1 MSESAARA
9 PGPGMWIRETAH
21 QVRPYSTFYKA
32 VFFPCFDA
40 GMRQVFRDYGVLL
53 DRIEMREVRGW
64 MYMRPRPVGEPEQP
78 GKPPPRAVFRLLFL
92 LHPELRRRKRA
103 ATRSLAQRPWR
114 ADAERWEAELRDR
127 FADRARELQMVNPED
142 LGDEALNNHLESVLD
157 LLRAGLEL
165 HFRHTVAHLAAV
177 GDWAAR
183 TAEWTGTPAAVA
195 VGILR
200 GSSPWSLRPMVTLDR
215 LGDAVRRSAA
225 ARTALEQT
233 APAEDVLAC
242 LRSSS
247 PEVAAALDAYVDEHG
262 DDISTGFQLDD
273 RRLRELP
280 SLLVSTLRSHL
291 ERGSPEPNGAADDLA
306 SVLRAKVPVG
316 ARPEYDSLL
325 ADAKLLYG
333 LRDDDGRLT
342 CGRPLGLTRR
352 ALLVAGKR
360 LASRRRLQ
368 DVNDIFQA
376 TPQEVHGLLT
386 GAGSPSQDELLRRSE
401 ERRVQAMDPPPAV
414 LGDPETPPPLKCF
427 PPACA
432 RLNSA
437 VVLALGLTESFAH
450 NQPHAE
456 TARELSGLPASGGRY
471 EGVARIVRQPSDF
484 NRLQAGDVLVAP
496 VTSAQYSI
504 VLPLIGAVVTD
515 RGGVLSHPA
524 IVAREF
530 GIPAV
535 VGTGEATTR
544 IPDGAVVM
552 VDGDRGM
559 VTIR

>member
-21 QVRPYSTFYKA
+21 QARPYSTFYKA

-103 ATRSLAQRPWR
+103 AIRSLAQRPWR

-127 FADRARELQMVNPED
+127 FADRARELQVVNPED
-142 LGDEALNNHLESVLD
+142 LDDEALRIHLESVLD

-177 GDWAAR
+177 GDWAAA
-183 TAEWTGTPAAVA
+183 TAEWTGTPPAVA

-200 GSSPWSLRPMVTLDR
+200 GSSPWSLRPVATLDR
-215 LGDAVRRSAA
+215 LGDVVRRSAA
-225 ARTALEQT
+225 ARTALDQG
-233 APAEDVLAC
+233 AQAEDVLAC

-247 PEVAAALDAYVDEHG
+247 PEVAAALDDYVDEHG
-262 DDISTGFQLDD
+262 EDIVTGFQLDD

-280 SLLVSTLRSHL
+280 SLLVSTLRAHL
-291 ERGSPEPNGAADDLA
+291 ERGSPEPNGAAGDLA

-333 LRDDDGRLT
+333 VRDDDGRLT

-352 ALLVAGKR
+352 ALLTAGKR
-360 LASRRRLQ
+360 LASRGRLQ
-368 DVNDIFQA
+368 DVDDIFQA
-376 TPQEVHGLLT
+376 SPREVDGLLT
-386 GAGSPSQDELLRRSE
+386 GAVSPSPCELLRRSE

-414 LGDPETPPPLKCF
+414 LGDPETPPPLQLF

-437 VVLALGLTESFAH
+437 VMLALGLTESLGH
-450 NQPHAE
+450 DRPHAE
-456 TARELSGLPASGGRY
+456 TAREVRGLPASGGRY

-496 VTSAQYSI
+496 ITSALYGI

-552 VDGDRGM
+552 VDGDRGT